1 MTQATEVLLPASA
14 DEAAEQFGDGSGVTV
29 IGGGTIV
36 MPEITYGRMAPT
48 KALLLA
54 RAGLDTLAVEGTTV
68 TVGAALPLGR
78 LTELAEDVTA
88 LTRCAL
94 NVADYEIRRQATV
107 GGNLCAG
114 EGHDA
119 PRGDL
124 QGPFLALEAHARSVG
139 SDGERIE
146 PLEDFLAHRG
156 GRLLLDLRFEKPA
169 ASSFAAIDYPHT
181 HVYTVLAVTGVRT
194 ADGETRLAATGL
206 AGYGSRL
213 RSAEA
218 AAADPDAAG
227 AAAVGDVRL
236 RDDALASAWYRERA
250 LPVLVRRV
258 LSELEEAA

>member
-1 MTQATEVLLPASA
+1 MTQATEVLFPTSA
-14 DEAAEQFGDGSGVTV
+14 DEAVAQFGDGSGVTV

-36 MPEITYGRMAPT
+36 MPEITYGRLAPA

-54 RAGLDTLAVEGTTV
+54 RAGLDTLAVDGTTV
-68 TVGAALPLGR
+68 TVGAALPIGR
-78 LTELAEDVTA
+78 LAELADDVTA
-88 LTRCAL
+88 LARCARG
-94 NVADYEIRRQATV
+94 VADYEIRRQGTV

-124 QGPFLALEAHARSVG
+124 QGPFLALDAEARSVG
-139 SDGERIE
+139 AGGARTE

-169 ASSFAAIDYPHT
+169 ASAFSAIDYPHT
-181 HVYTVLAVTGVRT
+181 HEYTVLAVTGVRT
-194 ADGETRLAATGL
+194 VGGETRLAATGL
-206 AGYGSRL
+206 AGYGARM

-218 AAADPDAAG
+218 AASDPEQAG
-227 AAAVGDVRL
+227 AAAVKDVRFG
-236 RDDALASAWYRERA
+236 DDALASAWYRERT
-250 LPVLVRRV
+250 LPVLVRSV